1 MIVYSGTKSDFMNSV
16 DNDTIAIEVQNTIWQ
31 KMGRATPQN
40 EFRAWDNS
48 LQHMYKVLNDVNI
61 PNDAGIAIEYN
72 IPQTSKRVDFII
84 SGFDGK
90 NEANAVIIELKQ
102 WEKIESINSADALV
116 KTYLGGAYRHHVHPS
131 YQVWSYAKMIEDYNQ
146 NVQDLNIR
154 LSPCAY
160 LHNYIKQSDDPL
172 EAPQYKPYLDE
183 APAFT
188 KGDVPK
194 LREFI
199 KKCIARGDN
208 RDILYKIDHG
218 KIRPSKSLQNAIA
231 GMLKG
236 NREFTLIDDQKV
248 VYEQI
253 LKWASDALKKQ
264 KKKTIIVEGGPGTGK
279 TVLAVNLLA
288 QLTKMGQF
296 AQYTSK
302 NSAPRN
308 VYLAK
313 LKGVFKKSSVD
324 NMFKSSGIYTDAPI
338 NSVHT
343 ILADE
348 AHRLNEKSGMFH
360 NKGENQIKE
369 IINASYCSVFFID
382 ESQRVTIQDIG
393 SIDEI
398 KKWSHQLG
406 SSVEYVQ
413 LLSQFRCNGSDGYLA
428 WLDNILEL
436 KETANYSLDGIDYD
450 FRVFD
455 KPEDVR
461 TLIFEKNKTNNRSRI
476 LAGYCWDW
484 NKKGENDTNVHDIKI
499 GSFAMSWNL
508 KNSTTYAIDPGS
520 INEVGCIHTSQ
531 GLEFDYVGVIIG
543 NDLRF
548 ENGKVITDF
557 TQRARTDNS
566 LKGIKSIYK
575 KNPAQALQIA
585 DEIIK
590 NTYKTLM
597 TRGMKGCYVYCCD
610 KALADYL
617 RQRINIGKA

>member
-1 MIVYSGTKSDFMNSV
+1 MNSV

-172 EAPQYKPYLDE
+172 DAPQYKPYLDE

-199 KKCIARGDN
+199 KRCISRGDN

-253 LKWASDALKKQ
+253 LKWANDALKKQ
-264 KKKTIIVEGGPGTGK
+264 QKKTIIVEGGPGTGK

-313 LKGVFKKSSVD
+313 LKGIFKKSSVD

-398 KKWSHQLG
+398 KKWSRQLG

-428 WLDNILEL
+428 WLDNILEI

-450 FRVFD
+450 FRVCD

-476 LAGYCWDW
+476 LAGYCWNW

-548 ENGKVITDF
+548 ENGKIITDF

-617 RQRINIGKA
+617 RQRINISKA

>member
-1 MIVYSGTKSDFMNSV
+1 MNSV
-16 DNDTIAIEVQNTIWQ
+16 DNDTIAIEVQYTIWQ

-48 LQHMYKVLNDVNI
+48 LQHMYKVLNDADI

-428 WLDNILEL
+428 WLDNILEI

-543 NDLRF
+543 KDLRF
-548 ENGKVITDF
+548 ENGKIITDF

-617 RQRINIGKA
+617 RKRINIRNA

>member
-428 WLDNILEL
+428 WLDNILEI
-436 KETANYSLDGIDYD
+436 KETANYCLDGIDYD

-543 NDLRF
+543 KDLRF
-548 ENGKVITDF
+548 ENDKIITDF

>member
-1 MIVYSGTKSDFMNSV
+1 MIVYSNTKSNFMNSV
-16 DNDTIAIEVQNTIWQ
+16 VNDTIAIEVQNTIWQ

-48 LQHMYKVLNDVNI
+48 LQYMFKVLSDDEI
-61 PNDAGIAIEYN
+61 PSNAGIAIEYN

-84 SGFDGK
+84 SGYNDN

-102 WEKIESINSADALV
+102 WEKIEPIDSADALV
-116 KTYLGGAYRHHVHPS
+116 KTYVGGANRLVVHPS
-131 YQVWSYAKMIEDYNQ
+131 YQVWSYTKMIEDYNQ
-146 NVQDLNIR
+146 NVQDSNIK

-160 LHNYIKQSDDPL
+160 LHNYTKVSNDPI
-172 EAPQYKPYLDE
+172 EAPQYKIYLDD

-188 KGDVPK
+188 KGEVSK

-199 KKCIARGDN
+199 KRCIKKGDN
-208 RDILYKIDHG
+208 KEILYKIDHG
-218 KIRPSKSLQNAIA
+218 KIRPSKSLQNAICN
-231 GMLKG
+231 MLKG
-236 NREFTLIDDQKV
+236 NKEFTLIDEQKV
-248 VYEQI
+248 IYEQI
-253 LKWASDALKKQ
+253 LNWSQASLKER
-264 KKKTIIVEGGPGTGK
+264 KKRTIIVEGGPGTGK
-279 TVLAVNLLA
+279 TVIAINLLA
-288 QLTKMGQF
+288 RLTKLGQF
-296 AQYTSK
+296 VQYTSK
-302 NSAPRN
+302 NSAPRY

-313 LKGVFKKSSVD
+313 LKGQFKKSSVD
-324 NMFKSSGIYTDAPI
+324 NMFKGSGIYTDSPTNA
-338 NSVHT
+338 VHT

-348 AHRLNEKSGMFH
+348 SHRLNEKSGMFH

-398 KKWSHQLG
+398 KKWAHQLN
-406 SSVEYVQ
+406 SQIEYVQ
-413 LLSQFRCNGSDGYLA
+413 LQSQFRCNGSDGYLA
-428 WLDNILEL
+428 WLDDVLEIR
-436 KETANYSLDGIDYD
+436 ETANYNLEGLDFD
-450 FRVFD
+450 FQVFD
-455 KPEDVR
+455 KPEQVR
-461 TLIFEKNKTNNRSRI
+461 DIIFEKNRINNRSRI

-484 NKKGENDTNVHDIKI
+484 NKNGENDTNVHDIKI

-508 KNSTTYAIDPGS
+508 KNSTTYAIDAGS
-520 INEVGCIHTSQ
+520 INEIGCIHTSQ

-543 NDLRF
+543 NDLRYK
-548 ENGKVITDF
+548 NGKIVTDF
-557 TQRARTDNS
+557 TQRARTDQS

-575 KNPAQALQIA
+575 NNPTKARQIA

-610 KALADYL
+610 KALADYF
-617 RQRINIGKA
+617 RRRINISNG